1 MAYKSLVQI
10 IKEHNSGVDLEEGL
24 IPMYKKTKFEG
35 KEFDRKKEIKNCK
48 GMIKEIHKVAKMQD
62 NFQYT
67 AETGGGLTGGNPN
80 KVWENL
86 RDAERALYDYMG
98 GVERGNYD
106 GVIDMDRD

>member
-1 MAYKSLVQI
+1 MSYKSLVQV
-10 IKEHNSGVDLEEGL
+10 IKEHNVGKDLDEGL

-35 KEFDRKKEIKNCK
+35 KEFDRKKETA
-48 GMIKEIHKVAKMQD
+48 MIKKMIQAIHKVAKMQD
-62 NFQYT
+62 SMQYT